1 MMIQTGDFN
10 NDGKDDFIVG
20 GARRFPGVL
29 YIQLD
34 NGTFKASHMECFEA
48 DKGLLLLG
56 DGKGNY
62 KEVPNNKSGLFING
76 EVRDIA
82 QIRLASG
89 KDLMLLPLNND
100 SLRLYQLSDN

>member
-1 MMIQTGDFN
+1 MMIQAGDFN
-10 NDGKDDFIVG
+10 NDRKDDFFAG
-20 GARRFPGVL
+20 GARGFPSVL

-62 KEVPNNKSGLFING
+62 KEVPNNEKVVYL
-76 EVRDIA
+76 
-82 QIRLASG
+82 
-89 KDLMLLPLNND
+89 
-100 SLRLYQLSDN
+100 